1 MAKLPCFITAE
12 SADSPRCIV
21 SEKFDFSPRIHTRA
35 GTTRLFSTLIKVLSS
50 PRIHTRAGT
59 TRSVDG
65 EQIVHRPHPHAH
77 GNNDRQNY
85 QNGTFEHTPT
95 RARE

>member
-35 GTTRLFSTLIKVLSS
+35 GTTR
-50 PRIHTRAGT
+50 
-59 TRSVDG
+59 SVDG
-65 EQIVHRPHPHAH
+65 EQIVHRPHPHAHGNDGIRKLRIAYRFIPPRAH

>member
-21 SEKFDFSPRIHTRA
+21 SEKFDF
-35 GTTRLFSTLIKVLSS
+35 S

>member
-35 GTTRLFSTLIKVLSS
+35 GTTR
-50 PRIHTRAGT
+50 
-59 TRSVDG
+59 SVDG

-77 GNNDRQNY
+77 GNDGIRKLRIAY
-85 QNGTFEHTPT
+85 RFIPP
-95 RARE
+95 RAHGNNLTDEVLKWGAILAPHGNRGSH